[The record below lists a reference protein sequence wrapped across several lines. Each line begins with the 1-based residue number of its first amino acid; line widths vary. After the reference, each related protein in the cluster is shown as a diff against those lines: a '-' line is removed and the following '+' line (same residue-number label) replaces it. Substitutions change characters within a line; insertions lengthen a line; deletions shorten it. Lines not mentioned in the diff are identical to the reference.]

1 MNMTTF
7 KIMKKIALIIAT
19 LFSLTSCETDLQ
31 KHYESQQTI
40 YVVPGLNGSNLKIY
54 EFDSCQ
60 WDGRLQGAV
69 DDVLT
74 HRARCKYCEQRNKK

>member
-1 MNMTTF
+1 MNITI
-7 KIMKKIALIIAT
+7 KIMKKITLIIAT
-19 LFSLTSCETDLQ
+19 LFLLTSCELEQ
-31 KHYESQQTI
+31 NYESKETI
-40 YVVPGLNGSNLKIY
+40 YDVPGVNGYDLKIY

-60 WDGRLQGAV
+60 WVGRLRGAT